1 MGLRNYKPPVVLSTI
16 KNSKT
21 GCYEPITLNAVEKHN
36 VKWMARQ
43 LGNQYGSHPNTPFLN
58 ALGYEVAIT
67 TLTTVVKK
75 ITEQS
80 FYTIAPA
87 DSIPVVVGQGTYSS
101 NLTTFRSFAAGDEFE
116 SGIINTGSNNT
127 RLAQS
132 DAAVDSLNIK
142 INNWA
147 KGYGWT
153 IFDLE
158 LAAMSGNWDLVSA
171 KERSRKTNWDL
182 GIQRVAFLGA
192 RGQNGSTGPCL
203 GLFNQAGITFNG
215 SLITQSLS
223 AMTYT
228 QLATFQQGIV
238 KAYQI
243 NNAYT
248 RLPSHFIIPTDDFNG
263 LAAQTSPQFPIK
275 STLQVLEEGF
285 KVICQNPNFK
295 ILPNAYASV
304 SNSAGTTLSGVS
316 GQVATGL
323 YTLLNYDEQA
333 IRMDIPLD
341 YTTTLANSV
350 DNFMFQN
357 AAYGQFT
364 GVLAYKPL
372 ELLYLGY

>member
-1 MGLRNYKPPVVLSTI
+1 MRLNYKPPVILSSI

-21 GCYEPITLNAVEKHN
+21 GCYEPITLNSYEKHN
-36 VKWMARQ
+36 VKWMANV
-43 LGNQYGSHPNTPFLN
+43 LKNQYGNHPQTPFMN
-58 ALGYEVAIT
+58 ALGYEVAVT

-75 ITEQS
+75 VSEQS
-80 FYTIAPA
+80 FYEISPA
-87 DSIPVVVGQGTYSS
+87 EAFPVVVGQGTYSS
-101 NLTTFRSFAAGDEFE
+101 NLTTFRSFSAGDEFE
-116 SGIINTGSNNT
+116 SGVINTGSNNA

-132 DAAVDSLNIK
+132 NAAVDSLNIK
-142 INNWA
+142 VNNWG

-171 KERSRKTNWDL
+171 LERSRKENWDL

-192 RGQNGSTGPCL
+192 RGQNGAGGSCL
-203 GLFNQAGITFNG
+203 GLFNQAGIAFNG
-215 SLITQSLS
+215 SLITQSIS
-223 AMTYT
+223 SMTYT
-228 QLATFQQGIV
+228 QLATLQQGLI

-243 NNAYT
+243 NNGYT
-248 RLPSHFIIPTDDFNG
+248 RMPSHFIIPTDDFNG

-285 KVICQNPNFK
+285 KIITRKPDFK

-304 SNSAGTTLSGVS
+304 SNAGGAVLSGVS

-333 IRMDIPLD
+333 LRMDIPLD
-341 YTTTLANSV
+341 YTTTLANSL

-372 ELLYLGY
+372 EMLYLGY